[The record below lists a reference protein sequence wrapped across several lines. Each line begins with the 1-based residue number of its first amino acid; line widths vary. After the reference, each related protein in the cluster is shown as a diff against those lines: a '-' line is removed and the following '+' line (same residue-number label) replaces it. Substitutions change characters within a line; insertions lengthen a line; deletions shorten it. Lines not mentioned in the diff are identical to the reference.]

1 MLLTLTL
8 ACTEP
13 PPPGSGPD
21 DPGTTW
27 TTGHTGGATSPP
39 LGTGHTG
46 VADPTGH
53 TGAATGCGALPPHP
67 LDQGA
72 FDIIT
77 TEDFD
82 FDARGN
88 LVYVDAGGNLMAADG
103 YGAIRVVSPG
113 FGWDTDARGVQV
125 LSTGEILI
133 NYIGGNRIVR
143 VDPATGVRTDLLTG
157 VQGPNALEIGA
168 GDVVYFTEA
177 YANPG
182 RVSVYDPVA
191 DRTEIIATGFSY
203 PNGLA
208 LSPDQLTLYVS
219 DDSRGIYKLEK
230 DPVTGEWGDPVRLFD
245 PAPGE
250 AYDAM
255 EVDVCGNLYSVQF
268 YSGKLYRYDPVTDTA
283 ALVVDLNDPNGF
295 LWNAIRWG
303 SDRGRWERDT
313 LYVTSRH
320 RVFALALGVEGPP
333 QPVDLAP

>member
-1 MLLTLTL
+1 MLLAVAL

-13 PPPGSGPD
+13 PPSGTGPD
-21 DPGTTW
+21 DEGTTW
-27 TTGHTGGATSPP
+27 TTGHTGGVTSPP
-39 LGTGHTG
+39 ETAHTG
-46 VADPTGH
+46 VAGHTGH
-53 TGAATGCGALPPHP
+53 TGAPTGCDALPPHP

-72 FDIIT
+72 FDIAT

-82 FDARGN
+82 FDAEGN
-88 LVYVDAGGNLMAADG
+88 LVYVDNYGNLMGADG
-103 YGAIRVVSPG
+103 YGSTRVVSPG
-113 FGWDTDARGVQV
+113 NGWETDARGVQV
-125 LSTGEILI
+125 LSTGEIAI
-133 NYIGGNRIVR
+133 NYIGGNRIVK
-143 VDPATGVRTDLLTG
+143 VDPATGARTDLLTG
-157 VQGPNALEIGA
+157 VQGPNALEVGV
-168 GDVVYFTEA
+168 GDVLYFTEA

-182 RVSVYDPVA
+182 RVGVYDPVT
-191 DRTEIIATGFSY
+191 DRAEVIATGFTY

-208 LSPDQLTLYVS
+208 LSPDQRTLYVS

-230 DPVTGEWGDPVRLFD
+230 DPVTDEWGEKVRLFD
-245 PAPGE
+245 PAVGE

-255 EVDVCGNLYSVQF
+255 EVDVCGNLYSAQF

-283 ALVVDLNDPNGF
+283 ALVVDLNDPGGF

-303 SDRGRWERDT
+303 SNRGRWERDT